1 MRKRSKRYRLLNK
14 EENILSIVDAVDFLK
29 KEENSCKFDE
39 TVEVCFNL
47 NLLKKHTIRD
57 TISFIHSFGKTNK
70 VLVFA
75 KGSKAEEA
83 KQAGADYVG
92 ADDLI
97 EKINGGWLDCD
108 VTVATP
114 DMMKSVARIARVLGT
129 KGLMP
134 NPKAKTVTE
143 NVSQAVKE
151 LKAGRREF
159 RANDDGVINFAV
171 GKKSMETNQILGNIN
186 DFYSILLKKKPS
198 DLKGDYIDSVYLTT
212 TMGKSLQIDRKTMG
226 Q

>member
-1 MRKRSKRYRLLNK
+1 MRKRSKRYRSLAEDK
-14 EENILSIVDAVDFLK
+14 NILSINDAVGFVK
-29 KEENSCKFDE
+29 KQDGCKFDE
-39 TVEVCFNL
+39 TVEVCFSL

-57 TISFIHSFGKTNK
+57 IISFEHSFGKTNK

-75 KGSKAEEA
+75 KGDKADQA
-83 KQAGADYVG
+83 KSAGADYVG
-92 ADDLI
+92 SDDLI

-114 DMMKSVARIARVLGT
+114 DMMKSIARIARILGT

-143 NVSQAVKE
+143 DVAQAVKE

-159 RANDDGVINFAV
+159 RANDDGVINFAI
-171 GKKSMETNQILGNIN
+171 GKKSMDEDQLLKNIN
-186 DFYSILLKKKPS
+186 DFYSILLKKKPT
-198 DLKGDYIDSVYLTT
+198 DLKGDYIKSIYLTT
-212 TMGKSLQIDRKTMG
+212 TMGKAVQVDRRSLVAK
-226 Q
+226 